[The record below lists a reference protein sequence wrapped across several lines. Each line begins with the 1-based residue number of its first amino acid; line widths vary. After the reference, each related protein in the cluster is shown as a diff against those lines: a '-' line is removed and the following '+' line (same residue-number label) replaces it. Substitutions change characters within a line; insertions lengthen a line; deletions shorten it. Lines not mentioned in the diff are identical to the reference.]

1 MADEHT
7 SRLTVFGEDAV
18 RVGAAVAEELP
29 RAANLLDHVEV
40 ELADD
45 QLVLVFAAAR
55 QNLATRIDEVRVAV
69 ELTDVP
75 RRLGADAVDRADEVA
90 VRDRVCGLL
99 DLPQIL
105 REPGDRRRRVVDN
118 LGAVEAERARTLGEV
133 AVVADVHADLRVAGL

>member
-18 RVGAAVAEELP
+18 RVGAAIAVELP
-29 RAANLLDHVEV
+29 RAAPFLDPVEA

-45 QLVLVFAAAR
+45 QLVLVLAPAR
-55 QNLATRIDEVRVAV
+55 QDLAARIDEVRVAV

-90 VRDRVCGLL
+90 IRHRVRGLL
-99 DLPQIL
+99 DLPQVL
-105 REPGDRRRRVVDN
+105 RQPGDCGRRVVDD
-118 LGAVEAERARTLGEV
+118 LGAGETERARTLGEV
-133 AVVADVHADLRVAGL
+133 AVVA